1 MKNYKGYTYYLTA
14 TTTTKRYQRA
24 GRWLERTLRLYEIEG
39 LKPAGKR
46 PFLTNERQVHDYINS
61 AVEGLPPMRGDVPQR
76 IQSARAR
83 RGMTQ
88 QELGEALGYSGNSA
102 IVTVS
107 RWEAGT
113 RPVPRDKIRAL
124 CDLLGLDPLIF
135 LP

>member
-1 MKNYKGYTYYLTA
+1 MKTYKGHSYFRPGV
-14 TTTTKRYQRA
+14 TTTIRYERK
-24 GRWLERTLRLYEIEG
+24 GRWIERQLPVYEIEG

-46 PFLTNERQVHDYINS
+46 PFLTSERQVHDYINS
-61 AVEGLPPMRGDVPQR
+61 AVEGLPPVRGDVPQR

-88 QELGEALGYSGNSA
+88 QELGEALGYSGQSA

-113 RPVPRDKIRAL
+113 RPVPRDKIRPLAEL
-124 CDLLGLDPLIF
+124 LGINPLDLLP
-135 LP
+135 

>member
-1 MKNYKGYTYYLTA
+1 MKSYKGYTYHLTAA
-14 TTTTKRYQRA
+14 TTTVRYERK
-24 GRWLERTLRLYEIEG
+24 GRWIERRLPIYEIED
-39 LKPAGKR
+39 LKPAGKH
-46 PFLTNERQVHDYINS
+46 PFLTSERQVHDYINN
-61 AVEGLPPMRGDVPQR
+61 ATEGLPPVRGDVPQR

-102 IVTVS
+102 LVTVS

-124 CDLLGLDPLIF
+124 AELLHIEVVSL